1 MPRTDVPKD
10 VMLNTRVPC
19 SLAERVD
26 DWASE
31 RGVSR
36 SEAMRALLIHALDD
50 YDGYP
55 GERRDLVNSL
65 DGERQEIAHTYG
77 TDSSLFQQVNTALL
91 SFEIPA
97 MRAAMRAIE
106 WERRWNEP
114 PPWREDEPRCTRD
127 SLAGPRP
134 TPTL

>member
-10 VMLNTRVPC
+10 VKLKTRVPC
-19 SLAERVD
+19 SLADRVD

-36 SEAMRALLIHALDD
+36 SEAMRALLAHALDD

-55 GERRDLVNSL
+55 GEGRDLVNYL
-65 DGERQEIAHTYG
+65 DGERQEIAHTLG

-91 SFEIPA
+91 SFEIPT
-97 MRAAMRAIE
+97 MRAAVNAIE
-106 WERRWNEP
+106 WERRRHEP
-114 PPWREDEPRCTRD
+114 PPF
-127 SLAGPRP
+127 
-134 TPTL
+134 